1 VRRQKNTNSQIR
13 TLPMVQHRIKPPHG
27 LWLIAGDHYD
37 APNGLPAFAG
47 RLNVSRIPAS
57 AARTVET
64 AGP

>member
-1 VRRQKNTNSQIR
+1 
-13 TLPMVQHRIKPPHG
+13 MVQHRIKPPHG

-47 RLNVSRIPAS
+47 RLNVSRIPA
-57 AARTVET
+57 AAERTVET